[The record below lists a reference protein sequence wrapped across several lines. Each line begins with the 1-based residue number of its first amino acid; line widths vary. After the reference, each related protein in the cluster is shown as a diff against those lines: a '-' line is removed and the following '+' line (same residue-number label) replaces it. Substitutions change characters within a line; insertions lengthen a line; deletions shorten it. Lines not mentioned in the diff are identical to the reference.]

1 MVRMSTVWDRATEFV
16 GDNLA
21 AIMPLAIAILCTVA
35 LQDLLAR
42 ATDGADQMVTLA
54 INGFGLVIALISLFA
69 RLAVMGMAID
79 DRRTA
84 GDGLALVLGRLL
96 AVIGVFFVVGFF
108 FMLLFLPLVIV
119 PIAAGL
125 DVAQFSHPTA
135 ETFRSL
141 PSWAILVITFYALA
155 IGILALWLATRLAL
169 VLPVMLEE
177 RRGLGALR
185 RSFTLTRGLALR
197 ILGVMLLLGLV
208 AAVATLA
215 AKTVFGTVF
224 RLLLGD
230 AGPFSATNI
239 LTAIVVGAVAALFTV
254 IGDAFTGKLYLATRD
269 AEADAV
275 AEGA

>member
-84 GDGLALVLGRLL
+84 GDG
-96 AVIGVFFVVGFF
+96 
-108 FMLLFLPLVIV
+108 
-119 PIAAGL
+119 
-125 DVAQFSHPTA
+125 
-135 ETFRSL
+135 
-141 PSWAILVITFYALA
+141 
-155 IGILALWLATRLAL
+155 LAL